1 MQKNISFAQKKWE
14 YFLNEVNMKKV
25 SIVIPVYNAE
35 KTLDRCLGS
44 IFAQGY
50 KDFEIIA
57 VNDESTDK
65 SLEVLA
71 EYAKKDSRLTYC
83 SIAHGG
89 VSAARNA
96 GLEKADGYY
105 LQFVDADDDLD
116 PNYLEKMVNLIEST
130 GSDMA
135 ICRYNHVFFKTYV
148 QDKVYDLSNKDD
160 LLTIFQDTYAL
171 TMPWNKLW
179 KRDCFTRGFDPEVH
193 FAEDEL
199 NICSNLHNVKKIA
212 GTSEYLYH
220 YFFATKENS
229 EKEESAVNNI
239 INSEAFWNNKTS
251 FYFMGASLYPKRK
264 KFIEEGMAEGVFPK
278 DLTEMPYIRVIDYG
292 FWQLPAYVAMG
303 IPEEGMA
310 IENYNIFTDPLFIQ
324 GYKEQ
329 EKYGFRLKK
338 FSDEETRELAK
349 KFTSYVYR
357 TVKDHFTTEGFEV
370 AYAFISIFLKLFAEK
385 DADANPINYNVRF
398 MNDMENNATLEAKY
412 VNEIMAE

>member
-1 MQKNISFAQKKWE
+1 
-14 YFLNEVNMKKV
+14 MKKV
-25 SIVIPVYNAE
+25 SIVIPVYNAAT
-35 KTLDRCLGS
+35 TLDRCLGS
-44 IFAQGY
+44 IFAQTY
-50 KDFEIIA
+50 QDFEIIA
-57 VNDESTDK
+57 VNDASKDN
-65 SLEVLA
+65 SLEVL
-71 EYAKKDSRLTYC
+71 ESYAKKDSRLTYF
-83 SIAHGG
+83 SIEHGG

-96 GLEKADGYY
+96 GIPKATGEY
-105 LQFVDADDDLD
+105 LQFIDADDDFD
-116 PNYLEKMVNLIEST
+116 PKYLEKMVGLIEKT

-148 QDKVYDLSNKDD
+148 EDRVYDLSNKDD

-179 KRDCFTRGFDPEVH
+179 KRECFTRGFDPEVH

-278 DLTEMPYIRVIDYG
+278 ELTEMPYIRVIDYA
-292 FWQLPAYVAMG
+292 FWQLPAYIAMG
-303 IPEEGMA
+303 IPAEGMA
-310 IENYNIFTDPLFIQ
+310 IENYNIFTDPVFVQ
-324 GYKEQ
+324 GFKEQ
-329 EKYGFRLKK
+329 EKYGFKIK
-338 FSDEETRELAK
+338 SFSEAETRELAT
-349 KFTSYVYR
+349 KFTNLCYK
-357 TVKDHFTTEGFEV
+357 TVQDKFTEEGFEV
-370 AYAFISIFLKLFAEK
+370 AYAFISIYLKLFAEK
-385 DADANPINYNVRF
+385 APNANPINYNVRF
-398 MNDMENNATLEAKY
+398 MNDLENNSTVEARY
-412 VNEIMAE
+412 VNSIM